1 MTSDAKPPEFE
12 TLVLREDDLSLA
24 TDLYQ
29 LTMAAVYHLRAPGRR
44 GSFELFVRRLP
55 AHRNFL
61 VFAGLEQ
68 GLAALKRL
76 RFTPDQIDY
85 LRSLDP
91 FRDIEPSFFDALLD
105 FRFRA
110 RVTAMPEG
118 TVFFPSEPVMRV
130 TGDLLEAQLVET
142 LLLSTIN
149 FQTTIA
155 SKAARVRLAAGED
168 IALAE
173 FGGRRAHG
181 PQAATWAARA
191 AWLAGFDST
200 SNVLAGYRLGIP
212 VVGTM
217 AHSYVLSFGSEREAF
232 EQYVQTYPRHTTF
245 LVDTYDTLSGVRT
258 AIDLN
263 VPFDAVRLDSGDIGG
278 LARET
283 RALLDR
289 TGHEQVR
296 ILASGDMNEARIARL
311 RDEGA
316 PVDAYGVGTQLVT
329 SADAPY
335 TGGIYKLVDVELDD
349 EVVPRQ
355 KLSTGKRTWP
365 GKKQVYRRLQQGRF
379 GGDRLAPFHGS
390 EPQSEEHPLLE
401 PVMDKGRILIE
412 PSLAQARGRCLE
424 QLGALPDRLRELE
437 PAKEPYEVV
446 IDPALELAAEEAAMR
461 ASASAG

>member
-1 MTSDAKPPEFE
+1 LLAQA
-12 TLVLREDDLSLA
+12 DLSLA

-44 GSFELFVRRLP
+44 ASFELFVRRLP

-68 GLAALKRL
+68 ALAALQRL
-76 RFTPDQIDY
+76 RFSPEQIEY
-85 LRSLDP
+85 LHALKP
-91 FRDIEPSFFDALLD
+91 FQEIADSFFEALLD
-105 FRFRA
+105 FRFRG

-118 TVFFPSEPVMRV
+118 SIFFPNEPVLRV
-130 TGDLLEAQLVET
+130 TGNLMEAQLVET

-155 SKAARVRLAAGED
+155 SKAARIRLAAGED
-168 IALAE
+168 VALAE

-217 AHSYVLSFGSEREAF
+217 AHSFVLSFGSEREAF
-232 EQYVQTYPRHTTF
+232 QRYVETYPENTTF

-258 AIDLN
+258 AIELG
-263 VPFDAVRLDSGDIGG
+263 VPFDAVRLDSGDIGR

-283 RALLDR
+283 RSLLDEA
-289 TGHEQVR
+289 GHQSAH
-296 ILASGDMNEARIARL
+296 ILASGDMNEEKIARL
-311 RDEGA
+311 RAQGA
-316 PVDAYGVGTQLVT
+316 PIDAYGVGTQLVT
-329 SADAPY
+329 SADAPF
-335 TGGIYKLVDVELDD
+335 TGGIYKLVDVELDH

-365 GKKQVYRRLQQGRF
+365 GKKQVYRKMRQGRF
-379 GGDRLAPFHGS
+379 DRDRLAPSQGS
-390 EPQSEEHPLLE
+390 EASRHEQPMLELVMEEGEL
-401 PVMDKGRILIE
+401 LIE
-412 PSLAQARGRCLE
+412 PGVERARARCQE
-424 QLGALPDRLRELE
+424 QMKALPKRLRSLE
-437 PAKEPYEVV
+437 IAERPYEVV
-446 IDPALELAAEEAAMR
+446 IDRALESAAEEALAR
-461 ASASAG
+461 ASAAVG